1 MTFENHTVEKIG
13 GTSMSR
19 LDELVEN
26 LFKRDNESEIYNR
39 VFVVSA
45 FGGITNLLLEH
56 KKSDEPGVYARFA
69 NDEDDHGW
77 LDALSKV
84 AQGMRDAHKAVLHNP
99 ADLSD
104 ADDFVRERVEGVRNC
119 LIDLQRLCSYGH
131 FRLSQHMMLTRE
143 MLSGLG
149 ESHSAYVTTLALRRE
164 GINARFVD
172 LSGWRDEREMTL
184 DQRINDALGDVEVSE
199 ELPIVTGYAQCAE
212 GLMAE
217 YDRGY
222 SEVTFSRIAAL
233 TGAREAII
241 HKEFHLSSADPNLVD
256 GDVRKLGHTNYDVA
270 DQLSNMGMEAI
281 HPKAAKTLRQS
292 DVPLRV
298 TNAFEPH
305 DPGTL
310 IDDQPAET
318 PGAEIVT
325 GLNVHALEVFEQDM
339 VGVKGYDAKILDV
352 LTRHAIR
359 IVSKTSNANTITHYV
374 DAPLRD
380 LRKVEADLNKA
391 YPSAELTLQPLAI
404 AAVIGRDLT
413 GISVMGDGLKSLA
426 AADVKVQAAQQTTRS
441 VDVQFIVPRESLAAS
456 ISALHG
462 ALIPAAQVAD
472 FKPGKK
478 AA

>member
-26 LFKRDNESEIYNR
+26 LFKRDNEDKIYNR

-77 LDALSKV
+77 LDALSTV

-184 DQRINDALGDVEVSE
+184 DERINDALGDVDVAT

-281 HPKAAKTLRQS
+281 HPKAAKTLRQA

-352 LTRHAIR
+352 LTRHGIR

-413 GISVMGDGLKSLA
+413 GVSVLGEGLKALA
-426 AADVKVQAAQQTTRS
+426 AADVKVKAAQQTTRS

-462 ALIPAAQVAD
+462 ALIPSAQVAD
-472 FKPGKK
+472 LKPGKK

>member
-19 LDELVEN
+19 LNDLIEP
-26 LFKRDNESEIYNR
+26 LFKRDNKAEMYNR

-56 KKSDEPGVYARFA
+56 KKTEEAGVYACFA

-77 LDALSKV
+77 LDALSRV
-84 AQGMRDAHKAVLHNP
+84 SEGMRAAHGSILSHP
-99 ADLSD
+99 ADQSD
-104 ADDFVRERVEGVRNC
+104 ADDFVRDRIEGARNC

-143 MLSGLG
+143 LLSGLG
-149 ESHSAYVTTLALRRE
+149 ESHSAYVTTLALRRV

-184 DQRINDALGDVEVSE
+184 EARITDGMDDVDLENE
-199 ELPIVTGYAQCAE
+199 MPIVTGYAQCAE

-217 YDRGY
+217 FDRGY

-233 TGAREAII
+233 THAREAII
-241 HKEFHLSSADPNLVD
+241 HKEFHLSSADPKLVK
-256 GDVRKLGHTNYDVA
+256 GKVRKLGHTNYDVA

-281 HPKAAKTLRQS
+281 HPKAAKTLRQA
-292 DVPLRV
+292 DVALRV

-310 IDDQPAET
+310 IDDQPADT

-325 GLNVHALEVFEQDM
+325 GLEAHALELFEQDM
-339 VGVKGYDAKILDV
+339 VDVKGYDAKILEL
-352 LTRHAIR
+352 LTRHGIR

-374 DAPLRD
+374 DAPLRE
-380 LRKVEADLNKA
+380 LRKVERDLNKV
-391 YPSAELTLQPLAI
+391 YPSAELTIQPLAI
-404 AAVIGRDLT
+404 AAVIGRDLS
-413 GISVMGDGLKSLA
+413 GLNVLGQGLKALAEDGVEVLA
-426 AADVKVQAAQQTTRS
+426 AHQTTRS
-441 VDVQFIVPRESLAAS
+441 VDVQFVVPRESLAAS
-456 ISALHG
+456 IGALHG
-462 ALIPAAQVAD
+462 ALLPAAEVAEL
-472 FKPGKK
+472 KPKKK